1 MTLDE
6 LLPKL
11 FPDGNDVKRGPEG
24 TISGT
29 GKVGSQTVAI
39 LGIVDQTPPGIDGAI
54 ILSSHILKLI
64 EGGKKMPIVMLVDTA
79 SQKMARRDEMLG
91 LNEYLSHLYKSLY
104 LARKQGTL
112 TISILYGAAA
122 AGAFIATCLSTQI
135 LVTVEGAYPSVM
147 DLKSM
152 SSVTTIPIEKLQDM
166 AKTTPVFAPGAE
178 HLVVTGAIHE
188 IWDGS
193 QPYADRLK
201 SLLQTKPGEPD
212 RRDQLGLE
220 RKGRLMAAPVA
231 ERVGKEAQ
239 ASA

>member
-11 FPDGNDVKRGPEG
+11 FPDGNDVRRGPEG
-24 TISGT
+24 TIYGT
-29 GKVGSQTVAI
+29 GTLGDQEVAV
-39 LGIVDQTPPGIDGAI
+39 LGIVDQTPPGIDAAI
-54 ILSSHILKLI
+54 ILSDNVLKLI
-64 EGGKKMPIVMLVDTA
+64 EDGKKLPLVMLVDTA

-104 LARKQGTL
+104 LARKQGIL
-112 TISILYGAAA
+112 TVSILYGAAA
-122 AGAFIATCLSTQI
+122 AGAFIATCLSAQI

-152 SSVTTIPIEKLQDM
+152 ASVTKIPLEKLEDM
-166 AKTTPVFAPGAE
+166 AKSTPVFAPGAE

-201 SLLQTKPGEPD
+201 AVLQTAPGEPD
-212 RRDQLGLE
+212 KRDRLGLE

-239 ASA
+239 ANA

>member
-11 FPDGNDVKRGPEG
+11 FPDGNDVKRGAEG

-29 GKVGSQTVAI
+29 GTLGSQTVAV

-54 ILSSHILKLI
+54 ILSDHVLKLI
-64 EGGKKMPIVMLVDTA
+64 EGGKKLPIVMLVDTA

-104 LARKQGTL
+104 LARKQGIL
-112 TISILYGAAA
+112 TVSILYGAAA
-122 AGAFIATCLSTQI
+122 AGAFIATCLSSQI

-152 SSVTTIPIEKLQDM
+152 ASVTTIPLETLQDM
-166 AKTTPVFAPGAE
+166 AKTTPIFAPGAE

-188 IWDGS
+188 MWDS
-193 QPYADRLK
+193 SRPYADRLK
-201 SLLQTKPGEPD
+201 SVLQTAPGGPD

-239 ASA
+239 ANG

>member
-11 FPDGNDVKRGPEG
+11 FPEGNDVERGPEG

-29 GKVGSQTVAI
+29 GTVGSQTVAV
-39 LGIVDQTPPGIDGAI
+39 LGIVDQTPPGVDGAI
-54 ILSSHILKLI
+54 LLSGQVLRLV
-64 EGGKKMPIVMLVDTA
+64 EGGKKLPIVMLVDTA

-104 LARKQGTL
+104 LARKEGIL
-112 TISILYGAAA
+112 TVSILYGAAA
-122 AGAFIATCLSTQI
+122 AGAFIATCLSSQI
-135 LVTVEGAYPSVM
+135 LVTVVGAYPSVM

-152 SSVTTIPIEKLQDM
+152 ASVTTIPIETLQNM
-166 AKTTPVFAPGAE
+166 AKTTPIFAPGAE
-178 HLVVTGAIHE
+178 HLVVTGAIYE
-188 IWDGS
+188 VWDSS

-201 SLLQTKPGEPD
+201 TVLGIAPGEPD
-212 RRDQLGLE
+212 CRDQLGLE

-231 ERVGKEAQ
+231 ARVVREAQ
-239 ASA
+239 ANA

>member
-1 MTLDE
+1 
-6 LLPKL
+6 
-11 FPDGNDVKRGPEG
+11 
-24 TISGT
+24 
-29 GKVGSQTVAI
+29 
-39 LGIVDQTPPGIDGAI
+39 
-54 ILSSHILKLI
+54 
-64 EGGKKMPIVMLVDTA
+64 MLVDSA

-91 LNEYLSHLYKSLY
+91 LNEYLSHLYNSLY

-122 AGAFIATCLSTQI
+122 AGAFIASCLSAPI
-135 LVTVEGAYPSVM
+135 LVTVEVAYPSVM

-152 SSVTTIPIEKLQDM
+152 ASVTKIPVDKLQDM

-178 HLVVTGAIHE
+178 HLIVTGAIHE
-188 IWDGS
+188 TWDGS

-201 SLLQTKPGEPD
+201 SELQTKPGEPD

-231 ERVGKEAQ
+231 ERVGEEAQ

>member
-1 MTLDE
+1 MKLDE

-11 FPDGNDVKRGPEG
+11 FPDGSDVKHGPEG
-24 TISGT
+24 TIFGT
-29 GKVGSQTVAI
+29 GNVGGQTVAV
-39 LGIVDQTPPGIDGAI
+39 LGIVDQTPAGIDCAI
-54 ILSSHILKLI
+54 FLGGHVLKLI
-64 EGGKKMPIVMLVDTA
+64 EGGKKQPIVMLVDTA

-104 LARKQGTL
+104 LARKQGIL
-112 TISILYGAAA
+112 TVSILYGAAA

-147 DLKSM
+147 DLKSIA
-152 SSVTTIPIEKLQDM
+152 SVTKLPIEKLQDM

-178 HLVVTGAIHE
+178 HLIVTGAIDE
-188 IWDGS
+188 MWDGS

-201 SLLQTKPGEPD
+201 TVLQTAPGESD
-212 RRDQLGLE
+212 HRDQIGFK
-220 RKGRLMAAPVA
+220 RKGRLMAASVA

-239 ASA
+239 ADA

>member
-11 FPDGNDVKRGPEG
+11 FPDGNDVKRGPGG
-24 TISGT
+24 TISGM
-29 GKVGSQTVAI
+29 GMVGSLPVAV

-54 ILSSHILKLI
+54 LLSDHVLKLI
-64 EGGKKMPIVMLVDTA
+64 AGGKKLPIVMLVDTA

-104 LARKQGTL
+104 LARKQGIL
-112 TISILYGAAA
+112 TVSILYGAAA
-122 AGAFIATCLSTQI
+122 AGAFIATCLSSQI

-152 SSVTTIPIEKLQDM
+152 ASVTKIPIEKLQEM

-178 HLVVTGAIHE
+178 HLIVTGAIHE
-188 IWDGS
+188 TWDSS

-201 SLLQTKPGEPD
+201 TVLGTTPDEPD

-239 ASA
+239 ANA